1 MNFSVGSLRSL
12 RLRAVITVV
21 LALFLPLFLYTLLR
35 RFDWAPDEIAQLTW
49 WSAPLVL
56 LLGLWLGWRIVAPVE
71 ALTRQVLE
79 KQHEALPRPNL
90 DLGRSDELGDL
101 ASGMNHLLGRL
112 RERRVEEERMMG
124 DLVHT
129 MKSPVATVAAAA
141 ETLSRP
147 ELEEATRLRLATLL
161 GQAARS
167 MDETLSALLE
177 IARAEAGMPQEPR
190 EPFELGGLVREIARQ
205 FSEDPRNA
213 ALRIELEASA
223 IELRVSAV
231 PARVEAALRSLLENA
246 CDFAREVVELRIR
259 QEGNFAVLE
268 VIDDGPGVAPED
280 SAQIFDRFYST
291 RRPRGGTGL
300 GLALA
305 KAIAE
310 GHGGSLVYER
320 SAERTRFRLALPA

>member
-1 MNFSVGSLRSL
+1 MSFSVGNLRSL
-12 RLRAVITVV
+12 RLRAVVTVV

-71 ALTRQVLE
+71 ALTRQVLQ
-79 KQHEALPRPNL
+79 KQHEALPRPDL

-112 RERRVEEERMMG
+112 RERRVEEERLMG

-129 MKSPVATVAAAA
+129 MKSPVASVAAAA

-147 ELEEATRLRLATLL
+147 GLEEATRLRLATLL
-161 GQAARS
+161 GEAARA
-167 MDETLSALLE
+167 MDGTLSALLE
-177 IARAEAGMPQEPR
+177 IARAEAGMPREPR
-190 EPFELGGLVREIARQ
+190 ERFELWGLVCEVARQ
-205 FSEDPRNA
+205 FSEDPRHA
-213 ALRIELEASA
+213 GLRIELLPGPAGL
-223 IELRVSAV
+223 ELSAV
-231 PARVEAALRSLLENA
+231 PARVEAAVRSLIENA
-246 CDFAREVVELRIR
+246 CDFARSRVALRLLA
-259 QEGNFAVLE
+259 EGPFLVLE
-268 VIDDGPGVAPED
+268 VSDDGPGVAPEH
-280 SAQIFDRFYST
+280 QGEIFDRFYST
-291 RRPRGGTGL
+291 RRPQGGTGL

-310 GHGGSLVYER
+310 GHGGSLSYAR
-320 SAERTRFRLALPA
+320 DAERTRFRLALPA

>member
-1 MNFSVGSLRSL
+1 M
-12 RLRAVITVV
+12 
-21 LALFLPLFLYTLLR
+21 
-35 RFDWAPDEIAQLTW
+35 
-49 WSAPLVL
+49 
-56 LLGLWLGWRIVAPVE
+56 
-71 ALTRQVLE
+71 
-79 KQHEALPRPNL
+79 
-90 DLGRSDELGDL
+90 
-101 ASGMNHLLGRL
+101 
-112 RERRVEEERMMG
+112 
-124 DLVHT
+124 
-129 MKSPVATVAAAA
+129 
-141 ETLSRP
+141 
-147 ELEEATRLRLATLL
+147 
-161 GQAARS
+161 
-167 MDETLSALLE
+167 
-177 IARAEAGMPQEPR
+177 
-190 EPFELGGLVREIARQ
+190 
-205 FSEDPRNA
+205 
-213 ALRIELEASA
+213 
-223 IELRVSAV
+223 

>member
-56 LLGLWLGWRIVAPVE
+56 LLGLWLGWRIVSPVE

-79 KQHEALPRPNL
+79 KQHEALPRPDL

-147 ELEEATRLRLATLL
+147 DLEETTRLRLATLL

-167 MDETLSALLE
+167 MDQTLSGLLE

-190 EPFELGGLVREIARQ
+190 ERFDLQGLVREIARQ
-205 FSEDPRNA
+205 VSQDPRHA
-213 ALRIELEASA
+213 ALRFELEPSA
-223 IELRVSAV
+223 AALSVSAV

-246 CDFAREVVELRIR
+246 CDFARQVVELRVR
-259 QEGNFAVLE
+259 QEGTFAVLE
-268 VIDDGPGVAPED
+268 VVDDGPGVAPED